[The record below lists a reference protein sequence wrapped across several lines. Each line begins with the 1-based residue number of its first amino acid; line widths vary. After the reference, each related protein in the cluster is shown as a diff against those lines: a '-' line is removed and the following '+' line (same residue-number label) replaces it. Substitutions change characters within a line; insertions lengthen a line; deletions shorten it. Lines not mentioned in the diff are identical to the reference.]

1 MLKNV
6 WKHGK
11 ELLLEDNIK
20 QTRVAKYEREER
32 RQRINKLI
40 VARVGV
46 VGNSDMDL
54 AVKEELE
61 VEQATWTQHLMTLCP
76 EFYS

>member
-1 MLKNV
+1 M
-6 WKHGK
+6 
-11 ELLLEDNIK
+11 LLEENIK
-20 QTRVAKYEREER
+20 QTRVAQLEREER

-46 VGNSDMDL
+46 VGNS
-54 AVKEELE
+54 AVDIVVKAVAD
-61 VEQATWTQHLMTLCP
+61 VEQATWTQHVMTLCP